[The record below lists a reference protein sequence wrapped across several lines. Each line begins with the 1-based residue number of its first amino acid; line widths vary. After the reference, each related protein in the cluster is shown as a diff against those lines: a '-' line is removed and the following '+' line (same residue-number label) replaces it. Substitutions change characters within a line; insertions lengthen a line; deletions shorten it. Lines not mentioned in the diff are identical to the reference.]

1 MSQKV
6 FKSFKSLNEFLQEF
20 KASAKELKIAHTTK
34 GYQLLT
40 LRGQVVSTIHGPLKG
55 STPQQTARNLAAV
68 NLTFGVPHDG
78 GLPCVMEDKS
88 EWETVDIF

>member
-6 FKSFKSLNEFLQEF
+6 FKEFKSLNEFLQEF
-20 KASAKELKIAHTTK
+20 NASAKELKIALTTK
-34 GYQLLT
+34 GFQLLT

-55 STPQQTARNLAAV
+55 STPQQTARNIAAV

-78 GLPCVMEDKS
+78 GLPCALEDKS
-88 EWETVDIF
+88 SWEVVDIF

>member
-6 FKSFKSLNEFLQEF
+6 FKQFKSLNEFLRGF
-20 KASAKELKIAHTTK
+20 NASAKELKIAFTTN

-55 STPQQTARNLAAV
+55 ATPQQTARNLASV
-68 NLTFGVPHDG
+68 NLTFGIPHDG
-78 GLPCVMEDKS
+78 GLPCVMESKS
-88 EWETVDIF
+88 EWEIVDIF